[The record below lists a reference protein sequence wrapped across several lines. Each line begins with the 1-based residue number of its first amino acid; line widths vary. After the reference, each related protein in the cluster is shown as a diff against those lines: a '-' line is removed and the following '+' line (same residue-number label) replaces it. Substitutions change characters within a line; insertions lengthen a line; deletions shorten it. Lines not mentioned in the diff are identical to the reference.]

1 MHDTGVTMSR
11 FSLSVPTALASCF
24 AALLGCG
31 EPDETPRAFQL
42 RFVATSGGQSVGCV
56 DRLTDLGPSGDYSGG
71 VGDLRFYVS
80 NLRLYDAAGAEVEV
94 TLDESE
100 FQLSG
105 AAGQVSM
112 IDLTGSAEGTCAGSA
127 IAFAEGTARTNDAIS
142 GTTVVDRVARV
153 TFDVGVP
160 QALMKDM
167 IATTTAEAAPSPLN
181 EMYWSWATGYRHFV
195 FNLAV
200 ETAGGE
206 AGGGYLHIGSR
217 DCGAE
222 GELALESRDACSFV
236 NTPSV
241 ALDGF
246 DLEAGVVAVD
256 LDAILAGL
264 DFVSPIYDP
273 MTFEVIGEGPG
284 VECHSSPMQGDCA
297 RLFTSFGLDI
307 ATGKADPAANVV
319 FKAM

>member
-1 MHDTGVTMSR
+1 MSK
-11 FSLSVPTALASCF
+11 VPFPVPIVLGLCA

-31 EPDETPRAFQL
+31 EPDATPRAFKL
-42 RFVATSGGQSVGCV
+42 RFVATSGGQEVGCA
-56 DRLTDLGPSGDYSGG
+56 DRLTGLGPTGEHTAGLS
-71 VGDLRFYVS
+71 DLRFYVS
-80 NLRLYDAAGAEVEV
+80 NLKFYDAAGAEIAA
-94 TLDESE
+94 TLDDNE
-100 FQLSG
+100 FQLSN
-105 AAGQVSM
+105 AVGQASM
-112 IDLTGSAEGTCAGSA
+112 IDLTGNTEGTCAGSA
-127 IAFAEGTARTNDAIS
+127 IAFAEGTARTNDVIS
-142 GTTVVDRVARV
+142 GTTLVDRVARV

-160 QALMKDM
+160 QALMKDT

-195 FNLAV
+195 LNLAV

-206 AGGGYLHIGSR
+206 AGGGYLHVGSL

-222 GELALESRDACSFV
+222 GELALEKRDTCGFV
-236 NTPSV
+236 NTPAV

-246 DLEAGVVAVD
+246 DLETSVVAVD
-256 LDAILAGL
+256 LAAVLAGL

-284 VECHSSPMQGDCA
+284 VECHSSPMQDDCP

-319 FKAM
+319 FKVL